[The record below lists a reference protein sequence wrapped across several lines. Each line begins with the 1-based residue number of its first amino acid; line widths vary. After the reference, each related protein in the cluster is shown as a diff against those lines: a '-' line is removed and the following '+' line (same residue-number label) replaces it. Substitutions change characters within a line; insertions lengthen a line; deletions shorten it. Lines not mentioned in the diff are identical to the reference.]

1 MIRNMKVWFSC
12 KVVHPLDTRY
22 ILLHHQHG
30 VVKQWRRRV
39 GGEDH
44 DGDGDDR
51 DDREANG
58 DVDRQIHNNE
68 KDDTDQL
75 KPQPGTDYAN
85 LSLKLLQ

>member
-44 DGDGDDR
+44 DADDADG
-51 DDREANG
+51 DDREANE
-58 DVDRQIHNNE
+58 DVE
-68 KDDTDQL
+68 STL
-75 KPQPGTDYAN
+75 LTV
-85 LSLKLLQ
+85 KLTTMKKMTLTN

>member
-39 GGEDH
+39 GGDDAN
-44 DGDGDDR
+44 DGDGDDH
-51 DDREANG
+51 EANE
-58 DVDRQIHNNE
+58 DVE
-68 KDDTDQL
+68 STL
-75 KPQPGTDYAN
+75 LTV
-85 LSLKLLQ
+85 KLTTMKKMTLTN

>member
-1 MIRNMKVWFSC
+1 MITNMKVWFSC

-30 VVKQWRRRV
+30 VVKQWRRGV

-51 DDREANG
+51 EANE
-58 DVDRQIHNNE
+58 DVE
-68 KDDTDQL
+68 STL
-75 KPQPGTDYAN
+75 LTV
-85 LSLKLLQ
+85 KLTTMKKMTLTN